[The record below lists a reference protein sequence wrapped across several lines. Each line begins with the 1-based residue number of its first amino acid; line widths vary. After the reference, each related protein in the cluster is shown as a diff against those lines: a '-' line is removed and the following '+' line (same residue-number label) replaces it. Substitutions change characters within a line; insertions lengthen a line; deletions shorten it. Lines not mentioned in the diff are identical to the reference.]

1 MADITQ
7 NPDYQLVMKFLQ
19 NIRPGDMDQESS
31 EQLMMIGQ
39 RIEAGG
45 ALSDRER
52 EMFEAVVG
60 ATDRFP
66 VEQMDSFPQGGTN
79 PDLMRQ
85 STGAAMTP
93 RETTGAAMTDEE
105 RMSYQVDGGMEKMT
119 PSQMAGMQS
128 SGAITPTRAPSNVMS
143 MDDAIAAGLVN
154 PTRPQAR
161 PTAPM
166 QSMRPQARPMRQEA
180 IMAEV
185 NVENMEENAVLFEKR
200 MGFPHTEA
208 GLDLT
213 DEQLVNFLLLCLRLH
228 GVENDGPYYEGVEEE
243 DMDYHDDD
251 EEMMEMPH
259 GKDVKVKVMK
269 LDGSNV
275 HEMMNKLLGG

>member
-31 EQLMMIGQ
+31 DQLMMIGQ
-39 RIEAGG
+39 RMQAGG
-45 ALSDRER
+45 ALTDRER

-79 PDLMRQ
+79 PDLMRD
-85 STGAAMTP
+85 TGAAMT
-93 RETTGAAMTDEE
+93 EE
-105 RMSYQVDGGMEKMT
+105 EMMSYQVDGGMEQMT

-154 PTRPQAR
+154 PMRPKARPAAPMASPRPMARPQ
-161 PTAPM
+161 
-166 QSMRPQARPMRQEA
+166 
-180 IMAEV
+180 
-185 NVENMEENAVLFEKR
+185 N
-200 MGFPHTEA
+200 
-208 GLDLT
+208 
-213 DEQLVNFLLLCLRLH
+213 
-228 GVENDGPYYEGVEEE
+228 
-243 DMDYHDDD
+243 
-251 EEMMEMPH
+251 
-259 GKDVKVKVMK
+259 
-269 LDGSNV
+269 
-275 HEMMNKLLGG
+275 LGGR

>member
-31 EQLMMIGQ
+31 DQLMMIGQ
-39 RIEAGG
+39 RMQAGG
-45 ALSDRER
+45 ALTDRER

-79 PDLMRQ
+79 PDLMRD
-85 STGAAMTP
+85 TGAAMT
-93 RETTGAAMTDEE
+93 EE
-105 RMSYQVDGGMEKMT
+105 EMMSYQVDGGMEQMT

-154 PTRPQAR
+154 PMRPKAR

-166 QSMRPQARPMRQEA
+166 QSMRPQARPMR
-180 IMAEV
+180 
-185 NVENMEENAVLFEKR
+185 
-200 MGFPHTEA
+200 
-208 GLDLT
+208 
-213 DEQLVNFLLLCLRLH
+213 
-228 GVENDGPYYEGVEEE
+228 
-243 DMDYHDDD
+243 
-251 EEMMEMPH
+251 
-259 GKDVKVKVMK
+259 
-269 LDGSNV
+269 
-275 HEMMNKLLGG
+275 

>member
-1 MADITQ
+1 LKKKRVTKQKQLPQRKQQKKNQKDKNMADITQ

-66 VEQMDSFPQGGTN
+66 TEQMDSFPQGGTN

-105 RMSYQVDGGMEKMT
+105 RMSYQVDGGMEQMT

-166 QSMRPQARPMRQEA
+166 QSMRPQARPMR
-180 IMAEV
+180 
-185 NVENMEENAVLFEKR
+185 
-200 MGFPHTEA
+200 
-208 GLDLT
+208 
-213 DEQLVNFLLLCLRLH
+213 
-228 GVENDGPYYEGVEEE
+228 
-243 DMDYHDDD
+243 
-251 EEMMEMPH
+251 
-259 GKDVKVKVMK
+259 
-269 LDGSNV
+269 
-275 HEMMNKLLGG
+275 